1 MCSSWACAARIVA
14 TSSSNGLENSRVGP
28 QSGFSLARRLRTA
41 RARRRLAARSSRP
54 RAVRAAAGLR
64 ARGTAAPLRSPTTG
78 RDAADGTGTVG
89 LEVQPFVAVVDLD
102 EKDGAVGGPGEV
114 KEVLRR
120 VVQR

>member
-41 RARRRLAARSSRP
+41 RARRRLAAGSSP
-54 RAVRAAAGLR
+54 RAVRAGAGLR

-102 EKDGAVGGPGEV
+102 EKDGAVG
-114 KEVLRR
+114 
-120 VVQR
+120 